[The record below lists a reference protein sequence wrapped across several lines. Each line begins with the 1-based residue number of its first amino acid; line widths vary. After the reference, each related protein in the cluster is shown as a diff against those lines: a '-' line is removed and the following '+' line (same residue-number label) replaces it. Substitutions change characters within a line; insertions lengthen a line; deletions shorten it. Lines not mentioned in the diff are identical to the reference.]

1 MVEYPNKV
9 DMLQMGRRCLP
20 FGSKGKTFSENI
32 LFFIRGTPVLKK
44 SYLVDV
50 FLLGQCFL
58 MASAM
63 VG

>member
-1 MVEYPNKV
+1 MFICW
-9 DMLQMGRRCLP
+9 L
-20 FGSKGKTFSENI
+20 KGKTFSENI

-44 SYLVDV
+44 SYLVDD
-50 FLLGQCFL
+50 FLLVQCFL